1 MLPKDLRDYLRDPK
15 NRSWKLEE
23 GGEVSAVEL
32 FAPVDAPLRKFEV
45 CSSGLCDAF
54 EPATD
59 ADEYREYEGYDLIS
73 ACSADYEP
81 EGILIWFPKLRQYG
95 SWDCDHLLITVY
107 PGVTWAE
114 IAAAPTWYVNGQWY
128 PEKVGGKMLNPW
140 AKSEKKRV
148 EKSAAGKP
156 AAKAKSVR
164 KGNKP
169 SAAKKAAKKAVAV
182 RKSAKKAAAN
192 KKSVKKKVA
201 KKKVASKK
209 AAKKKAKK
217 SGGR

>member
-1 MLPKDLRDYLRDPK
+1 MLPKDLRNYLRDPK

-32 FAPVDAPLRKFEV
+32 FAPEDAPLREFEV
-45 CSSGLCDAF
+45 DSSGLCDAF
-54 EPATD
+54 ELATD
-59 ADEYREYEGYDLIS
+59 PDEQRKYEGYDLIA
-73 ACSADYEP
+73 ACGDSFEP

-95 SWDCDHLLITVY
+95 TWDCDHHVITVY

-128 PEKVGGKMLNPW
+128 PEKVGGQMLNPW

-164 KGNKP
+164 KGDKP
-169 SAAKKAAKKAVAV
+169 SAAKKTAKKAVAV
-182 RKSAKKAAAN
+182 KKAAKKAAAS

-201 KKKVASKK
+201 KKKVAKKK
-209 AAKKKAKK
+209 AAKKKP
-217 SGGR
+217 GGR